1 MYEKCVE
8 KKHYFLRM
16 LDKYRESKNDIN
28 RIGLVKA
35 RSEYKS
41 LIRKCRYQYDKEK
54 TSRFVN
60 AKYKNARL
68 YWNLLKDASGLR
80 SPSIPLSSFE
90 QYFRAVNNPD
100 DPFYTPDEDVLYFN
114 QRYETSEFSIMFEE
128 INVPFTYGDFSK
140 ACSQLHTNKSAGPDK
155 LINEFFIY
163 GKEILGTTLLSLF
176 NKLFSMG
183 YFPKEWSEGFI
194 IPLHKKG
201 SINEAENYRGITLL
215 SALGKLFSRMINNR
229 LSEWA
234 EHYYVLIE
242 AQAGFRPGMGT
253 VDNIFVLHGLITHH
267 LNHGKKLFCAFVDF
281 TKAFDY
287 VVRDNLWFKLVKLG
301 LRGNI
306 LNIIKSMY
314 ESVKSRVKFCGKIG
328 NEYFCSLGVRQGE
341 CLSPLLFSLFLNDI
355 EEQFSHSGVE
365 GLDLDLFKIFMLLY
379 ADDIVVFANNAEQLQ
394 AGLDV
399 LSEYCARWK
408 LKVNV
413 SKTKILVFRKGGMLP
428 RNLVF
433 TYDSEPLE
441 IVKSFKYLGIV
452 FTTGGSFSE
461 TQTTLAGQAQKAIF
475 KLNKYMYKF
484 TFITPKHKLEL
495 FDKLVSPILS
505 YASEVWGFCQAN
517 AIERVHM
524 QFCKKLLG
532 VKKTTQ
538 NDFVYG
544 ELGRTNYTTKRYL
557 IIIKYWLKILLTPEN
572 KYIKLVYNIMLKD
585 IQEMPNKTNWA
596 SLVRQ
601 LLMSLGLN
609 EVWLAQGVANTDVF
623 LSVFKQRINDIFVQ
637 NWHERLEGS
646 SRANFYKSIS
656 HFQFQPY
663 LENINVCKYMKSVC
677 KLRMSSHRLAIESGR
692 WARPVRIPI
701 EERKCVYCDLLE
713 DEFHFVLECKCYT
726 ELRNKYIPRYFFRR
740 PSMFKFVE
748 LLNTTNTKILRNL
761 STYIF
766 LAFEYRTEQ
775 LYANR

>member
-1 MYEKCVE
+1 M
-8 KKHYFLRM
+8 
-16 LDKYRESKNDIN
+16 
-28 RIGLVKA
+28 
-35 RSEYKS
+35 
-41 LIRKCRYQYDKEK
+41 
-54 TSRFVN
+54 
-60 AKYKNARL
+60 
-68 YWNLLKDASGLR
+68 
-80 SPSIPLSSFE
+80 
-90 QYFRAVNNPD
+90 
-100 DPFYTPDEDVLYFN
+100 
-114 QRYETSEFSIMFEE
+114 
-128 INVPFTYGDFSK
+128 
-140 ACSQLHTNKSAGPDK
+140 
-155 LINEFFIY
+155 
-163 GKEILGTTLLSLF
+163 LSLS

-242 AQAGFRPGMGT
+242 AQAGLRPGMGT
-253 VDNIFVLHGLITHH
+253 VDNIFVLRGLITHH

-394 AGLDV
+394 AGFDV

-413 SKTKILVFRKGGMLP
+413 SKTKILIFRKGGILP
-428 RNLVF
+428 RNLAF

-461 TQTTLAGQAQKAIF
+461 TQSTLAGQAQKAIF

-495 FDKLVSPILS
+495 FDKLVSPILNYS
-505 YASEVWGFCQAN
+505 SEVWGFCQAY

-544 ELGRTNYTTKRYL
+544 ELGRTNYITKRYL

-601 LLMSLGLN
+601 LLMSLGFN
-609 EVWLAQGVANTDVF
+609 EVWVAQGVANTDIF
-623 LSVFKQRINDIFVQ
+623 LSVFKQRINDTFMQ

-656 HFQFQPY
+656 NFQFQPY

-692 WARPVRIPI
+692 WARPARIPI

-740 PSMFKFVE
+740 PLWKG
-748 LLNTTNTKILRNL
+748 I
-761 STYIF
+761 
-766 LAFEYRTEQ
+766 
-775 LYANR
+775 